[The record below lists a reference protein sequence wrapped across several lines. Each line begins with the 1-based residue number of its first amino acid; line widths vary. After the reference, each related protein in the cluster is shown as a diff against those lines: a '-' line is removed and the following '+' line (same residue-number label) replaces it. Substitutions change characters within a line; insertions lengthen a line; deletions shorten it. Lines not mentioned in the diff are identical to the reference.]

1 MKFPR
6 LTSRRWLLAATL
18 IVFYLASYGWAR
30 SNRILV
36 HYRSYAT
43 EGGGK
48 RYFHRIETGDFGG
61 PGALLQSPA
70 APVIN
75 GCSLIFTPLRWFE
88 SAVWS
93 FIPTQP

>member
-1 MKFPR
+1 MTFPR
-6 LTSRRWLLAATL
+6 LTSRRSLLAAAL

-48 RYFHRIETGDFGG
+48 RYFHRIGSGDFG
-61 PGALLQSPA
+61 PGILLKPQ
-70 APVIN
+70 APFIIE
-75 GCSLIFTPLRWFE
+75 GCNLLFTPLRWVE
-88 SAVWS
+88 SAGWR
-93 FIPTQP
+93 FIPTKP